1 MIINMFKNSETFKK
15 IYNNSKNLYKIDL
28 YIVGKKMI
36 KKGKTK
42 EKFKKKNITDKNKA
56 IKFLNKQKIAENLYY
71 TYAYSLSNELK
82 TNKDIYEMLKEKF
95 IFNEDELF
103 ENYARDFVHEY
114 GESCGKSHNK
124 EKINDALSEIKQ
136 FIFSEKSLYAYWMF
150 YSLDSKCNIPFKD
163 YYEVYNMF
171 EKEDT
176 IQGYLIGEFTHRG
189 KRSRTGSVYIK
200 LLEKTGDEC
209 LKHNYHMI
217 LTRWYYNKD
226 VYDYLLKRGIEK
238 EKLDKQ
244 VNEYIERYETLKEK
258 AQSGNLDD
266 DEKMDY
272 RKYIALYYR
281 VIRGNYDEKDPVYN
295 YFKAKKEMNYINDD
309 NPYKGY
315 IKSESKRLQ
324 KEFEQSVIENKPFCQ
339 PTCKKVGDQR
349 SIIEYLDEKSN
360 THLALIKPS
369 EEETVKRLEAEIDIN
384 GDSGKTIQQT
394 SEHVQKKFG
403 ITKESFHQSYIDS
416 KGFNTTMNSSCNVDP
431 AIEEFIENGSVKKLT
446 KKQ

>member
-1 MIINMFKNSETFKK
+1 MIVNMFKNSETFKK
-15 IYNNSKNLYKIDL
+15 IYNNSKYLYKIDL
-28 YIVGKKMI
+28 YIGKRKMI
-36 KKGKTK
+36 KKGKLK
-42 EKFKKKNITDKNKA
+42 EKFKKRNITDKNKA

-71 TYAYSLSNELK
+71 AYAYSLSNELK

-103 ENYARDFVHEY
+103 ENYARSFVHEY

-124 EKINDALSEIKQ
+124 EKINDVLSEIKQ
-136 FIFSEKSLYAYWMF
+136 FISSEKPLYAYWMF

-200 LLEKTGDEC
+200 LLEETSDEC
-209 LKHNYHMI
+209 LKHNYYMI

-244 VNEYIERYETLKEK
+244 VNKYLERYEILKEK
-258 AQSGNLDD
+258 AQSNSLEN
-266 DEKMDY
+266 DEKKDY
-272 RKYIALYYR
+272 LKYIALYYR
-281 VIRGNYDEKDPVYN
+281 VIKDDYVGNDPVYS
-295 YFKAKKEMNYINDD
+295 YFKDKKEMNYINDD
-309 NPYKGY
+309 NP
-315 IKSESKRLQ
+315 
-324 KEFEQSVIENKPFCQ
+324 FCQ
-339 PTCKKVGDQR
+339 SACKKVGDQR

-369 EEETVKRLEAEIDIN
+369 EEETVKGLEAEIDIN

-416 KGFNTTMNSSCNVDP
+416 KGFNTTINSSCNVDP

>member
-1 MIINMFKNSETFKK
+1 MRINMFKNSET
-15 IYNNSKNLYKIDL
+15 
-28 YIVGKKMI
+28 
-36 KKGKTK
+36 
-42 EKFKKKNITDKNKA
+42 FKKKNITDKNKA

-71 TYAYSLSNELK
+71 AYAYSLSNELK

-136 FIFSEKSLYAYWMF
+136 FISSERPLYAYWMF

-189 KRSRTGSVYIK
+189 KRSRTGSEYIK

-209 LKHNYHMI
+209 LKHNYYMI

-244 VNEYIERYETLKEK
+244 LN
-258 AQSGNLDD
+258 
-266 DEKMDY
+266 
-272 RKYIALYYR
+272 
-281 VIRGNYDEKDPVYN
+281 
-295 YFKAKKEMNYINDD
+295 
-309 NPYKGY
+309 
-315 IKSESKRLQ
+315 
-324 KEFEQSVIENKPFCQ
+324 
-339 PTCKKVGDQR
+339 
-349 SIIEYLDEKSN
+349 
-360 THLALIKPS
+360 
-369 EEETVKRLEAEIDIN
+369 
-384 GDSGKTIQQT
+384 
-394 SEHVQKKFG
+394 
-403 ITKESFHQSYIDS
+403 
-416 KGFNTTMNSSCNVDP
+416 
-431 AIEEFIENGSVKKLT
+431 
-446 KKQ
+446 

>member
-1 MIINMFKNSETFKK
+1 MFVNMFENSETFKK
-15 IYNNSKNLYKIDL
+15 IYNNSKYLYKIDL
-28 YIVGKKMI
+28 YIGKKKMI
-36 KKGKTK
+36 KKGKLK
-42 EKFKKKNITDKNKA
+42 EKFKNRNITDKNKA
-56 IKFLNKQKIAENLYY
+56 IKLLNKQKSEENLYY
-71 TYAYSLSNELK
+71 VYAYSLSNKLK

-103 ENYARDFVHEY
+103 ENYARNFVHEY

-136 FIFSEKSLYAYWMF
+136 FISSGKPLYAYWML
-150 YSLDSKCNIPFKD
+150 YSLNSKCNIPFKD

-176 IQGYLIGEFTHRG
+176 IQGCLIGEFTNRG
-189 KRSRTGSVYIK
+189 KRKRTGSEYIK
-200 LLEKTGDEC
+200 LLEKTSDEC
-209 LKHNYHMI
+209 LKHNYYMI

-244 VNEYIERYETLKEK
+244 VNEYLERYEILKEK
-258 AQSGNLDD
+258 AQSNSLENA
-266 DEKMDY
+266 EKKDY
-272 RKYIALYYR
+272 LKYIALYYR
-281 VIRGNYDEKDPVYN
+281 VIKDDYVGNDPVYN
-295 YFKAKKEMNYINDD
+295 YFRDKKEMNYINDD

-324 KEFEQSVIENKPFCQ
+324 KEFEQSIIENKSFCQ
-339 PTCKKVGDQR
+339 PTCKKVGDQK

-360 THLALIKPS
+360 THSAVTKPS
-369 EEETVKRLEAEIDIN
+369 EEETVKGLEVE
-384 GDSGKTIQQT
+384 
-394 SEHVQKKFG
+394 
-403 ITKESFHQSYIDS
+403 
-416 KGFNTTMNSSCNVDP
+416 
-431 AIEEFIENGSVKKLT
+431 IEEKNEKRPNFDLVFGGFKQKYTDEYYNEINNKNRIRKLT

>member
-1 MIINMFKNSETFKK
+1 MIVNMFKNSETFKK
-15 IYNNSKNLYKIDL
+15 IYNNGKYLYKIDL

-71 TYAYSLSNELK
+71 AYAYSLSNELK

-136 FIFSEKSLYAYWMF
+136 FISSEKPLYAYWMF

-200 LLEKTGDEC
+200 LLEETSDEC

-244 VNEYIERYETLKEK
+244 VNEYLERYETLKEK

>member
-15 IYNNSKNLYKIDL
+15 IYNNSKYLYKIDL

-71 TYAYSLSNELK
+71 AYAYSLSNELK

-103 ENYARDFVHEY
+103 ENYARSFVHEY

-136 FIFSEKSLYAYWMF
+136 FISSGKPLYAYWML

-200 LLEKTGDEC
+200 LLEETSDEC
-209 LKHNYHMI
+209 LKHNYYMI

-244 VNEYIERYETLKEK
+244 VNEYLERYEILKEK
-258 AQSGNLDD
+258 AQSNSLEN
-266 DEKMDY
+266 DEKEDY
-272 RKYIALYYR
+272 LKYIALYYR
-281 VIRGNYDEKDPVYN
+281 VIKDDYVGNDPVYS
-295 YFKAKKEMNYINDD
+295 YFKDKKEMNYINDD
-309 NPYKGY
+309 NPYKDY
-315 IKSESKRLQ
+315 IKSETKRLQ

-339 PTCKKVGDQR
+339 PICKKVGDQR

-394 SEHVQKKFG
+394 SEHVQKNL
-403 ITKESFHQSYIDS
+403 E
-416 KGFNTTMNSSCNVDP
+416 
-431 AIEEFIENGSVKKLT
+431 
-446 KKQ
+446 

>member
-1 MIINMFKNSETFKK
+1 
-15 IYNNSKNLYKIDL
+15 
-28 YIVGKKMI
+28 
-36 KKGKTK
+36 
-42 EKFKKKNITDKNKA
+42 
-56 IKFLNKQKIAENLYY
+56 
-71 TYAYSLSNELK
+71 
-82 TNKDIYEMLKEKF
+82 
-95 IFNEDELF
+95 
-103 ENYARDFVHEY
+103 
-114 GESCGKSHNK
+114 
-124 EKINDALSEIKQ
+124 
-136 FIFSEKSLYAYWMF
+136 
-150 YSLDSKCNIPFKD
+150 
-163 YYEVYNMF
+163 MF
-171 EKEDT
+171 EIEDT

-189 KRSRTGSVYIK
+189 KRSRTGSEYIK

-244 VNEYIERYETLKEK
+244 VNEYLERYETLKEK

-309 NPYKGY
+309 NP
-315 IKSESKRLQ
+315 
-324 KEFEQSVIENKPFCQ
+324 FCQ
-339 PTCKKVGDQR
+339 STCKKVGNQR

-369 EEETVKRLEAEIDIN
+369 EEETVKGLGAEIDIN
-384 GDSGKTIQQT
+384 GDGGKTIQQT

-431 AIEEFIENGSVKKLT
+431 AIEEFIENGAVKKLT

>member
-1 MIINMFKNSETFKK
+1 MFVNMFENSETFKK
-15 IYNNSKNLYKIDL
+15 IYNNSKYLYKIDL
-28 YIVGKKMI
+28 YIGKKKMI
-36 KKGKTK
+36 KKGKLK
-42 EKFKKKNITDKNKA
+42 EKFKKKNITDKNEA

-71 TYAYSLSNELK
+71 AYAYSLSNKLK

-136 FIFSEKSLYAYWMF
+136 FISSEEPLYAYWML
-150 YSLDSKCNIPFKD
+150 YSLDLECYIPFKD

-171 EKEDT
+171 DKEDT

-189 KRSRTGSVYIK
+189 KRKRTSSEYIK
-200 LLEKTGDEC
+200 LLEETSDEC
-209 LKHNYHMI
+209 LKHNYYMI

-244 VNEYIERYETLKEK
+244 VNEYLERYEILKEK
-258 AQSGNLDD
+258 AQSNSLEN
-266 DEKMDY
+266 DEKKDY
-272 RKYIALYYR
+272 LKYIALYYR
-281 VIRGNYDEKDPVYN
+281 VIKDDYVGNDPVYN
-295 YFKAKKEMNYINDD
+295 YFKDKKEMNYINDD
-309 NPYKGY
+309 NPYKDY
-315 IKSESKRLQ
+315 IKSETKRLQ

-339 PTCKKVGDQR
+339 PTCKKVGDQK
-349 SIIEYLDEKSN
+349 SIIEYFDKKSN
-360 THLALIKPS
+360 THLAVTKPS
-369 EEETVKRLEAEIDIN
+369 EEETVKGFEDEIDIN
-384 GDSGKTIQQT
+384 DDSGKTIQQT
-394 SEHVQKKFG
+394 SKHIQEEFG
-403 ITKESFHQSYIDS
+403 IEEKKKKHSNFDLVLG
-416 KGFNTTMNSSCNVDP
+416 GFKQKYTDEYYNEINNKNR
-431 AIEEFIENGSVKKLT
+431 IRKLT